1 MSNEQAGGA
10 FSVIAYDANTSFY
23 LNSNN
28 FISGPG
34 RSLSPDKEA
43 MNDPKRRN

>member
-1 MSNEQAGGA
+1 MNERAA
-10 FSVIAYDANTSFY
+10 PFCHCLDVCTSFF
-23 LNSNN
+23 LNSTN